1 VSVRALSLSA
11 LALVL
16 LASTACGRS
25 PERDVRRTLDD
36 FVSAT
41 AKKDYQ
47 RLCDDIFA
55 KELVAQVRKTVPCE
69 VALKNSSL
77 DDARAPK
84 LTIKKIKVD
93 GDTATAVVA
102 TSAANQR
109 SSEDTVK
116 LVREGDAW
124 RIQALAS

>member
-1 VSVRALSLSA
+1 VSVRALSLPA

-16 LASTACGRS
+16 VASTACGRS

-55 KELVAQVRKTVPCE
+55 KELVEQVRKTVPCE

-84 LTIKKIKVD
+84 LTIKAIKVD

-116 LVREGDAW
+116 LVKEGDAW

>member
-1 VSVRALSLSA
+1 VSVRALSLPA

-16 LASTACGRS
+16 VASTACGRS

-55 KELVAQVRKTVPCE
+55 KELVEQVRKTVPCE

-84 LTIKKIKVD
+84 LTFKAIKVD

-116 LVREGDAW
+116 LVKEGDAW